1 MEWRATLEL
10 KVSAIVMGMNDDL
23 AILFLHALP
32 LDGSMWDAFG
42 GILPGATY
50 APTLYGYGASL
61 EEWAKAAL
69 EPVKQQKLI
78 VVGCSV
84 GGSCAIEV
92 ASLAPERVA
101 ALVLI
106 GTKAA
111 HRHDPNLRDSALA
124 LLAQGDVVPAWRRYW
139 APLFSQETAAPVIAA
154 ASAVAL
160 RQGRQALCNG
170 ILAFHSRLDR
180 SDIVR
185 RLAAPIVVISG
196 EDDTAPGPRHSA
208 QLANSAQKG
217 TFLPVPR
224 CGHYVPLE
232 QPAILLN
239 VLRRVIADVTAAPPQ
254 PSALAGQNAL

>member
-1 MEWRATLEL
+1 MEWRAMLEL
-10 KVSAIVMGMNDDL
+10 KVSVIATSMNDDL

-42 GILPGATY
+42 DLLPDATY

-61 EEWAKAAL
+61 EEWAKGAL

-78 VVGCSV
+78 LVGCSV

-92 ASLAPERVA
+92 AALVPERVA

-111 HRHDPNLRDSALA
+111 HRHDPDLRDSALA
-124 LLAQGDVVPAWRRYW
+124 LLAQGDIALAWRRYW
-139 APLFSQETAAPVIAA
+139 APLFSRETAAPVVAA
-154 ASAVAL
+154 ANTVAL

-180 SDIVR
+180 SDIVS
-185 RLAAPIVVISG
+185 RLAAPIMVMSG
-196 EDDTAPGPRHSA
+196 EEDTAPGPRYSA
-208 QLANSAQKG
+208 QLAGIARKG
-217 TFLPVPR
+217 AFLPVPR

-239 VLRRVIADVTAAPPQ
+239 VLQRVIADVATGPSQ
-254 PSALAGQNAL
+254 PSAPAAQNAL